1 MAHILGFKDKHIIKV
16 ITGVRRCGK
25 STMLE
30 LYRNE
35 LIAQGVGED
44 QIIYI
49 NFEDM
54 ENRELLQPEALHK
67 RITRGLVKGKLNYV
81 FFDEIQ
87 MVREFPRVVDS
98 LFIKKNV
105 DLYITGSNQYFLSDE
120 LATMLTG
127 RYVTINMMPL
137 SFKEYIS
144 ADEAR
149 ANSIDI
155 LYSDYLRYSSFPF
168 AIELDHDLH
177 KIKDY
182 LGGIYNTI
190 VLKDVAGRRN
200 ISDLSALDR
209 VTRFVIDNIGNQTSI
224 KKIADTMTSYGRKIS
239 SPTVESYILALSDAY
254 MIYRAKRYDVKGR
267 RQLQINDKY
276 YVVDIGL
283 RSYLLGEKSLEASH
297 ALENVIYLELV
308 CRGYEVYVG
317 KIGNLEVDFIAFKY
331 GIPEYYQVALTLRD
345 PYVLMRELASLEK
358 IPDNYPKFILH
369 LDHDPPAY
377 HNGIRSLNALDWL
390 VGTPLLSPAQ

>member
-1 MAHILGFKDKHIIKV
+1 MAHLMGYKNKHIIKV

-30 LYRNE
+30 LYRDE
-35 LIAQGVGED
+35 LIAQGISED
-44 QIIYI
+44 QLTYI

-54 ENRELLQPEALHK
+54 ENKEFLNADTLH
-67 RITRGLVKGKLNYV
+67 RHITKGLIKGKMNYV

-87 MVREFPRVVDS
+87 MVHEFPRVVDS

-137 SFKEYIS
+137 SFKEYASSKETPI
-144 ADEAR
+144 
-149 ANSIDI
+149 NNIDA

-168 AIELDHDLH
+168 ALELDHNVN
-177 KIKDY
+177 KIKEY

-190 VLKDVAGRRN
+190 VLKDVAGRKH
-200 ISDLSALDR
+200 ISDLSALDS
-209 VTRFVIDNIGNQTSI
+209 VTRFVFDNIGNQTSI

-239 SPTVESYILALSDAY
+239 SPTVETYILALSDAF
-254 MIYRAKRYDVKGR
+254 MIYRAKRYDIKGKH
-267 RQLQINDKY
+267 QLQINDKY
-276 YVVDIGL
+276 YVIDITL
-283 RSYLLGEKSLEASH
+283 RRFLLGEKSLEASH
-297 ALENVIYLELV
+297 ALENIIYLELV
-308 CRGYEVYVG
+308 RRGYEVYVG

-331 GIPEYYQVALTLRD
+331 GIPEYYQVTFTIRD
-345 PYVLMRELASLEK
+345 PDVLTRELASLEK
-358 IPDNYPKFILH
+358 VPDNFPKFILH
-369 LDHDPPAY
+369 LDRDPPAY
-377 HNGIRSLNALDWL
+377 HNGIRSVNALDWL
-390 VGTPLLSPAQ
+390 LE